1 MNKKYY
7 VAPSVEV
14 LEMKFQGSLLAG
26 SGEQGET
33 HEEEGDIE
41 AGGLYNFSLDWDK
54 TNGQENDD

>member
-41 AGGLYNFSLDWDK
+41 DGKLSNFFDWDK
-54 TNGQENDD
+54 ANKQDNNDE

>member
-14 LEMKFQGSLLAG
+14 VEMKFQGSLLAG

-33 HEEEGDIE
+33 HEKEGDIE
-41 AGGLYNFSLDWDK
+41 DGKLSNFFDWDK
-54 TNGQENDD
+54 ANKQENDE